1 MWLSATESY
10 PTRTPCHLSLP
21 TRRRRRR
28 RVRPEPT
35 TTRVS
40 LAVGPATPPRPAKR
54 QPQPAVN
61 AVASAVDPPPR
72 RHTALL
78 GLLGL
83 PLKLRPLVRSLL
95 PAAPHPQC
103 HSLTPHPRPPPDT
116 SPPPHCCATSV
127 THLAP
132 ARPACAWRAGPPRFL
147 VASGCG
153 GTDGFLDRGLPA
165 RLPMAL
171 CSRPLSS

>member
-95 PAAPHPQC
+95 PALPPPTHSAT
-103 HSLTPHPRPPPDT
+103 HSLLTRGHHQTPVHHRTVAPPVPPT
-116 SPPPHCCATSV
+116 SPPPALPAHGA
-127 THLAP
+127 LAP
-132 ARPACAWRAGPPRFL
+132 LG
-147 VASGCG
+147 S
-153 GTDGFLDRGLPA
+153 
-165 RLPMAL
+165 
-171 CSRPLSS
+171 